1 MLSTFRTSTP
11 ALYSEKCHLILYT
24 TFSKIYNLYV
34 LNKSRI
40 VNSLK
45 DSQVIRY
52 VFKQN
57 SVWKTTCDDVTQVG
71 THLEFYRG
79 IAMLHIAI
87 PIIIK
92 QAHI

>member
-1 MLSTFRTSTP
+1 MYLKIKIT
-11 ALYSEKCHLILYT
+11 LYQK
-24 TFSKIYNLYV
+24 
-34 LNKSRI
+34 
-40 VNSLK
+40 
-45 DSQVIRY
+45 
-52 VFKQN
+52 N